1 MSVKG
6 SGAGLILAI
15 GALVGA
21 GAQATP
27 HSVEELVRETVVRDL
42 ALSPDGKRIAIAGD
56 FGGKRDVVAVIET
69 DHLGEAGAVSKFA
82 IGEPGR
88 FSPLWVMWANE
99 KRLLVGLDVASRSG
113 PRYIGRQVEAIDPD
127 GQNPVELFS
136 AAPIAQTI
144 PNDLSRVVDLTPD
157 DPDHIIMAAMN
168 AGTYDLFDVNVYTGA
183 ADSLVRGRANT
194 VGWDLKDG
202 KPALRYDSNRRGTE
216 LAVYRCD
223 NPSCRDLSLIVR
235 TRRQDNKQ
243 DWQYAGDAPGVGMIF
258 ARGRTE
264 GADKLSI
271 FRYDLRARAPVEVV
285 AETPDYDMSTVIEIN
300 GEYLGAGYVADALM
314 YKLQD
319 RKLQRHW
326 NGMRDYFKRQASV
339 RIVDVDRTRTHML
352 VHVAGPQAPGDYY
365 LYDLASAQ
373 LRFVASDRPWLDPG
387 RLATVEVIK
396 SPMRD
401 GVAITSYLTRP
412 LAGTAPQPL
421 IVVPHGGP
429 ELRDSIDF
437 DPLAQAFAAQ
447 GWLVLQPNFR
457 GSSGYGRAFAEAGH
471 RQWAKRMQDDVTD
484 AVTDLIKRGIA
495 DPKRI
500 AIYGSSYGGYA
511 ALMGAV
517 VTPDLYR
524 GAVSLSGLS
533 DLREFLAFVREQD
546 GADSESYRAWVASIG
561 DPQANKDAIDAV
573 SPRYRAGDI
582 RIPVLL
588 MHGTDDGIVPARQS
602 EWMKEALERAGKRV
616 QYTSFAGEAHRG
628 WSTGNQVREI
638 EQAIAFFT
646 PLLQ

>member
-6 SGAGLILAI
+6 SRAGLILAI
-15 GALVGA
+15 GGLVGA
-21 GAQATP
+21 AAQSTP
-27 HSVEELVRETVVRDL
+27 YSVEELLRETVVRDL
-42 ALSPDGKRIAIAGD
+42 ALSPDGRRIAIAGD
-56 FGGKRDVVAVIET
+56 FGGKRDVVAVIDT
-69 DHLGEAGAVSKFA
+69 DHLGESGAVSKFA

-113 PRYIGRQVEAIDPD
+113 RRYIGRQVEAIDPN

-136 AAPIAQTI
+136 AAPMPQSV

-168 AGTYDLFDVNVYTGA
+168 AGTYDLFNVNVYSGA
-183 ADSLVRGRANT
+183 AENLVRGRANT

-285 AETPDYDMSTVIEIN
+285 AQTPDYDMSTVIEIS
-300 GEYLGAGYVADALM
+300 GEYLGAGYVADTLM
-314 YKLQD
+314 YALQD

-326 NGMRDYFKRQASV
+326 NGMRNYFNRQANV
-339 RIVDVDRTRTHML
+339 RIIDVDRARTHML
-352 VHVAGPQAPGDYY
+352 VHVEGPQAPGDYY

-373 LRFVASDRPWLDPG
+373 LRFIASDRPWLDPE
-387 RLATVEVIK
+387 RLAAVEVVK
-396 SPMRD
+396 SAMRD
-401 GVAITSYLTRP
+401 GGTITSYLTRP
-412 LAGTAPQPL
+412 LGGTAPQRL
-421 IVVPHGGP
+421 VVVPHGGP
-429 ELRDSIDF
+429 EMRDSIDF

-471 RQWAKRMQDDVTD
+471 HQWARLMQDDVTD
-484 AVTDLIKRGIA
+484 AVIDLIKRGVA

-533 DLREFLAFVREQD
+533 DLREFLAFVRAED
-546 GADSESYRAWVASIG
+546 GAESETYRAWIENIG
-561 DPQANKDAIDAV
+561 DPQGGKVAIDAV
-573 SPRYRAGDI
+573 SPRYRAAEI
-582 RIPVLL
+582 RIPILL
-588 MHGTDDGIVPARQS
+588 MHGTADGIVPARQS
-602 EWMKEALERAGKRV
+602 EWMKEALEKTGKSV
-616 QYTSFAGEAHRG
+616 QYMSFAGEGHRG
-628 WSTGNQVREI
+628 WSTANQVREI
-638 EQAIAFFT
+638 EQAIAFLV
-646 PLLQ
+646 PLLR